1 MYRCK
6 KLNWFNINKFRK
18 LNRENICFDFTK
30 EDFFKVYNELN
41 IFEKFLY
48 NKNVKLLKC
57 NKEYIG
63 YIWVNN
69 ICKNFYK
76 INSMTI
82 NSSNDNIFLYKKFFE
97 SFKKGTL
104 FEVDCDFNMSLIEIG
119 FKEVNKLFEMKVKL
133 EEKYDIELPSKISF
147 KTFEKGED
155 EDIRCDLQ
163 NRIFKTTSR
172 IEIDIDDIVFEEGQ
186 KYYLNE
192 GSIFIKYG
200 EKFIGYG
207 QLIKENNKVSIVN
220 FGILDEFR
228 NKGYSKILLKY
239 LLNIAIDNNFKDI
252 YLKCNSNNTKAL
264 KLYKDHNF
272 KVEKEFCTWDYIV

>member
-6 KLNWFNINKFRK
+6 NLSWFNINKFKK
-18 LNRENICFDFTK
+18 LCEENICFNFTK
-30 EDFFKVYNELN
+30 EDFFKGYNNLN
-41 IFEKFLY
+41 IIEKILY
-48 NKNVKLLKC
+48 NKNVKLLKH

-63 YIWVNN
+63 YIWVNK
-69 ICKNFYK
+69 ICQNFYR

-82 NSSNDNIFLYKKFFE
+82 NSSDDSLILYRKFFE

-104 FEVDCDFNMSLIEIG
+104 FEVDWDFDMSLVKIG

-133 EEKYDIELPSKISF
+133 EEKYDIELPPKISF

-163 NRIFKTTSR
+163 NKIFKTTSR
-172 IEIDIDDIVFEEGQ
+172 IEIDIDDIVFEEDQ

-207 QLIKENNKVSIVN
+207 QLIKENNKISIVN
-220 FGILDEFR
+220 FGVLDEFR
-228 NKGYSKILLKY
+228 NKGYGKILLKHI
-239 LLNIAIDNNFKDI
+239 LNVAIDNNFKEI
-252 YLKCNSNNTKAL
+252 YLKCNSDNTRAL
-264 KLYKDHNF
+264 RLYKEHNF
-272 KVEKEFCTWDYIV
+272 KIEKEFCTWDYTV